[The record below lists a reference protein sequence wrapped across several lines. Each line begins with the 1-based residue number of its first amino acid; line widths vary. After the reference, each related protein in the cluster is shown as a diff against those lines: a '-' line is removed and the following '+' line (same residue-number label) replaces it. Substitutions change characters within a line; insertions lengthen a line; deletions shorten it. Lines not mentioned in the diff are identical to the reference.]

1 MNVLTESRVAWERAA
16 EALRSGGLVVFP
28 TDTVYGVG
36 CDPRDREAI
45 ERVYQAKGREHTKAI
60 PLLLSDVSHLRDV
73 ASQVPEAARAL
84 GGDFWP
90 GALTLV
96 VWRAEGL
103 PAELG
108 GGDTIAVRV
117 PNHEGLRGFI
127 ELCGGAVAATSANL
141 SGQPDA
147 TDPVQAADYLGS
159 AVDLIVD
166 GGPSGGSVPST
177 VVNCTVSPPRILR
190 VGAISVEQVRRTL
203 QRLNIEV
210 EV

>member
-1 MNVLTESRVAWERAA
+1 MTVLTESQEAWKRAA
-16 EALRSGGLVVFP
+16 EVLQSGGLVVFP

-36 CDPRDREAI
+36 CDPRDPEAI
-45 ERVYQAKGREHTKAI
+45 GRVYQAKGREHTKAI
-60 PLLLSDVSHLRDV
+60 PLLLSDVSHLNDV
-73 ASQVPEAARAL
+73 ASEVPDAARAL
-84 GGDFWP
+84 GSEFWP

-117 PNHEGLRGFI
+117 PNHEGLRGCI
-127 ELCGGAVAATSANL
+127 EVCGGAVAATSANL

-147 TDPVQAADYLGS
+147 TDARQAEAYLGS
-159 AVDLIVD
+159 QVDLIVD

-190 VGAISVEQVRRTL
+190 VGAISVEQVRRVL
-203 QRLNIEV
+203 ERLKIEV
-210 EV
+210 EM